1 MYVCLCHNVTD
12 GDIRQLVRTEG
23 ICTLRELSAH
33 TGVATQCGK
42 CGRCAKGVLR
52 EAVQEAR
59 AEAATPLGLMAAA

>member
-1 MYVCLCHNVTD
+1 MYVCVCHNVTD
-12 GDIRQLVRTEG
+12 GDIHRLVRSEG

-42 CGRCAKGVLR
+42 CGRCAREVLR

-59 AEAATPLGLMAAA
+59 AEQAGLLATA